1 MRITVID
8 AFGNKHR
15 VEIDTYVY
23 EYPIMNL
30 YRWSDTGII
39 TELIENDEKKLAR
52 AELIGLFTEISGFFI
67 GDEYENESKQ
77 GASGESPSTD

>member
-23 EYPIMNL
+23 EYPVKNNL
-30 YRWSDTGII
+30 TPGWCD
-39 TELIENDEKKLAR
+39 ENNC
-52 AELIGLFTEISGFFI
+52 
-67 GDEYENESKQ
+67 Y
-77 GASGESPSTD
+77 